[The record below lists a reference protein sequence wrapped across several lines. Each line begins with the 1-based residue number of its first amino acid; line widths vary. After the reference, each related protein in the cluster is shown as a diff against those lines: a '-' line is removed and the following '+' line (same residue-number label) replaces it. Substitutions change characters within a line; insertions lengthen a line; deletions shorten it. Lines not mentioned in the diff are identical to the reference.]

1 MWIGVYFSPMQ
12 QMSRVLSCKLWRHGN
27 ALFVVEGWIMADS
40 NIAAD
45 RRDYTVRGLSPA
57 RRYHLRVSAWNDVG
71 KGAPSVSSEVVEIPQ
86 ERKSVFLLRQKF
98 L

>member
-1 MWIGVYFSPMQ
+1 M
-12 QMSRVLSCKLWRHGN
+12 
-27 ALFVVEGWIMADS
+27 FVVEGWIMADS

-86 ERKSVFLLRQKF
+86 ERKSVFLLRQK
-98 L
+98 LL